1 MNKIRNYDDL
11 LSHGNVKSRKIVLDI
26 TNKTLQRLDSYHR
39 IKSIMHMDGNI
50 LHIGNKT
57 WDLSKKKHVYLL
69 GAGKA
74 CNHMAMAVD
83 EILGPKLTRGII
95 IVKISEETDVFS
107 HTEVYVGGHP
117 LPNQS
122 GYDAC
127 QKILNLVDQAGPDD
141 LFITVIS
148 GGSSALMSCP
158 IDGISLDDEIRT
170 TDIML
175 RSGAGIYEINA
186 IRRHISAM
194 NGGMLAKRIQ
204 NTGAEL
210 IGIGISD
217 AVGNPATTDIRIPF
231 EKYSSTPIGP
241 DKTTL
246 EDARR
251 VIHDYHVEHL
261 LPPTVVNYLMNAGPE
276 KETPKEFPNNTYFL
290 LNTLPD
296 SCIYAKEI
304 AEEMGLSTIILTS
317 FLEGESRDAGTFFAS
332 IARQIQSYGSPLRP
346 PCVIL
351 SSGETTTRISEDQK
365 PSGHGGPGQELALS
379 FAITASKTSGA
390 CMLSI
395 DSEGTDGT
403 TLAAGAIC
411 DSESFQRARSK
422 GVDVFGALRE
432 HSCYEALE
440 AIGDAIYTGNTGT
453 NLCDFNILYIPKVED
468 CQ

>member
-1 MNKIRNYDDL
+1 
-11 LSHGNVKSRKIVLDI
+11 
-26 TNKTLQRLDSYHR
+26 
-39 IKSIMHMDGNI
+39 
-50 LHIGNKT
+50 
-57 WDLSKKKHVYLL
+57 
-69 GAGKA
+69 
-74 CNHMAMAVD
+74 
-83 EILGPKLTRGII
+83 
-95 IVKISEETDVFS
+95 
-107 HTEVYVGGHP
+107 
-117 LPNQS
+117 
-122 GYDAC
+122 
-127 QKILNLVDQAGPDD
+127 
-141 LFITVIS
+141 
-148 GGSSALMSCP
+148 
-158 IDGISLDDEIRT
+158 
-170 TDIML
+170 
-175 RSGAGIYEINA
+175 
-186 IRRHISAM
+186 
-194 NGGMLAKRIQ
+194 
-204 NTGAEL
+204 
-210 IGIGISD
+210 
-217 AVGNPATTDIRIPF
+217 
-231 EKYSSTPIGP
+231 
-241 DKTTL
+241 
-246 EDARR
+246 
-251 VIHDYHVEHL
+251 
-261 LPPTVVNYLMNAGPE
+261 MNAGPE

-351 SSGETTTRISEDQK
+351 SSGETTTRIPEDQK